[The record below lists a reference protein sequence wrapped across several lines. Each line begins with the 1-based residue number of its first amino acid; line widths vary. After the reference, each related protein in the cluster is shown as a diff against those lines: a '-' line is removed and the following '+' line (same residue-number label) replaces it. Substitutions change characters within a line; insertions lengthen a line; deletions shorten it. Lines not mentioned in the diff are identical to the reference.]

1 MAALRAEQPMG
12 RFNWLGTYT
21 NASHLAFAEV
31 AQIWRD
37 APGIGAALKAMMNLP
52 FYKALFFTV
61 IYTAIVTPLVIIL
74 GFLIALAVNGVPKIL
89 KGPVIFFSLL
99 PMIVTPLIG
108 RLVLF
113 WMIDSR
119 GVIGATLQLLFDD
132 PELSLKASPT
142 LTWLVLLLLR
152 RLAPRA
158 VQLHRLLRRPADR
171 SPTTRSSRRW
181 STAPAAGSASASSSS
196 RTSRRS

>member
-1 MAALRAEQPMG
+1 MAELRAEQPMG

-31 AQIWRD
+31 AEIWRD

-61 IYTAIVTPLVIIL
+61 IYTAIVTPLVIVL
-74 GFLIALAVNGVPKIL
+74 GFLIALAVNGVPRIL

-108 RLVLF
+108 SAR
-113 WMIDSR
+113 
-119 GVIGATLQLLFDD
+119 ALLDD
-132 PELSLKASPT
+132 RQP
-142 LTWLVLLLLR
+142 R
-152 RLAPRA
+152 RDRRDPAAP
-158 VQLHRLLRRPADR
+158 LRRPASCR
-171 SPTTRSSRRW
+171 SRR
-181 STAPAAGSASASSSS
+181 
-196 RTSRRS
+196 RRR